1 MCPRGAHSLFA
12 DERKNLK
19 ARKDVDADAPTALA
33 LARKEA
39 QTKRDDVVRDKICT
53 QERRDE
59 EEKLSRCS
67 SSFVAL
73 LSHIGHLGVVFSI
86 LFVNKDDGDVA
97 VEDATNDHP
106 KKKSRTGKEFVGCN
120 DDKDGNEDDED
131 EKEMDAKD
139 FVLRSI
145 ETTRVRSKPF
155 ASYVH
160 LCRVFP
166 RKLYREMTEYFPP
179 KEALAPAKLTSHKLR
194 YKIDRVGSLLDLPEA
209 MKKTFKN
216 FTKTVEVWSKAE
228 DILLSERLR
237 ETVFRKLEVDEVE
250 KKTRSKDFRIQV
262 DVGGFTLGPHPDSP
276 KKIVTLMLYF
286 PKEEEEESNKKLFG
300 TCLYTK
306 EQYETFADNDEGKE
320 VLPSCEKKFL
330 FEPNTGY
337 AFKVGEESYHGVDD
351 IPPRCE
357 RRTLL
362 INWYSTSKP
371 VGSQSGIFPNIW
383 DIIRGDA

>member
-1 MCPRGAHSLFA
+1 MSTLMHQRHLLLL
-12 DERKNLK
+12 EKKHR
-19 ARKDVDADAPTALA
+19 
-33 LARKEA
+33 RKETTWFV
-39 QTKRDDVVRDKICT
+39 TKSALKKGETRKKNFHVVR
-53 QERRDE
+53 RR
-59 EEKLSRCS
+59 LLLCCLILVTLVLYSRFYS
-67 SSFVAL
+67 STKTTTA
-73 LSHIGHLGVVFSI
+73 
-86 LFVNKDDGDVA
+86 
-97 VEDATNDHP
+97 
-106 KKKSRTGKEFVGCN
+106 KKMQTTTRRRRAGTVKEFVGCN

-131 EKEMDAKD
+131 GKKMDAKD

-166 RKLYREMTEYFPP
+166 TKLYREMTEYFPP

-209 MKKTFKN
+209 MRKTFKN

>member
-1 MCPRGAHSLFA
+1 
-12 DERKNLK
+12 
-19 ARKDVDADAPTALA
+19 
-33 LARKEA
+33 
-39 QTKRDDVVRDKICT
+39 
-53 QERRDE
+53 
-59 EEKLSRCS
+59 
-67 SSFVAL
+67 
-73 LSHIGHLGVVFSI
+73 
-86 LFVNKDDGDVA
+86 
-97 VEDATNDHP
+97 
-106 KKKSRTGKEFVGCN
+106 
-120 DDKDGNEDDED
+120 
-131 EKEMDAKD
+131 
-139 FVLRSI
+139 
-145 ETTRVRSKPF
+145 
-155 ASYVH
+155 
-160 LCRVFP
+160 
-166 RKLYREMTEYFPP
+166 MTEYFPP
-179 KEALAPAKLTSHKLR
+179 KEALAPAKLTKHKLR
-194 YKIDRVGSLLDLPEA
+194 YKIDRVGSLLGLPEA

-228 DILLSERLR
+228 EILLSESLR
-237 ETVFRKLEVDEVE
+237 KTVFKKLEVDELE

-306 EQYETFADNDEGKE
+306 EQYEMFADNDEGNE
-320 VLPSCEKKFL
+320 VSAPCEKKFL

-351 IPPRCE
+351 IPLRGE

-383 DIIRGDA
+383 DIIRGDT

>member
-1 MCPRGAHSLFA
+1 MSTLMHQRHLLLLEKKHRRNETTWFVTKSALKKG
-12 DERKNLK
+12 ETRKKNFHV
-19 ARKDVDADAPTALA
+19 ARRRLLLCCLILVTLVLYSRFYSSTKTTATSPS
-33 LARKEA
+33 KMQ
-39 QTKRDDVVRDKICT
+39 QTT
-53 QERRDE
+53 TRR
-59 EEKLSRCS
+59 RRAGT
-67 SSFVAL
+67 V
-73 LSHIGHLGVVFSI
+73 
-86 LFVNKDDGDVA
+86 
-97 VEDATNDHP
+97 
-106 KKKSRTGKEFVGCN
+106 KEFVGCN

-228 DILLSERLR
+228 EILLSERLR

-250 KKTRSKDFRIQV
+250 KKTRSKDFRIQM

-371 VGSQSGIFPNIW
+371 VGTQSGIFPNIW

>member
-1 MCPRGAHSLFA
+1 M
-12 DERKNLK
+12 ERKNLK

-73 LSHIGHLGVVFSI
+73 LSYIGHLGVVFSI

-106 KKKSRTGKEFVGCN
+106 KKKSRTVKEFVGCN

-228 DILLSERLR
+228 EILLSERLR

-250 KKTRSKDFRIQV
+250 KKTRSKDFRIQM

-371 VGSQSGIFPNIW
+371 VGTQSGIFPNIW

>member
-1 MCPRGAHSLFA
+1 M
-12 DERKNLK
+12 ERKNLK

-106 KKKSRTGKEFVGCN
+106 KKKSRTVKEFVGCN

-228 DILLSERLR
+228 EILLSERLR

-250 KKTRSKDFRIQV
+250 KKTRSKDFRIQM

-371 VGSQSGIFPNIW
+371 VGTQSGIFPNIW

>member
-1 MCPRGAHSLFA
+1 MSTLHQRHLLLLEKKKRRNETTRFVTKSSSNKKG
-12 DERKNLK
+12 ETRKNVRRLLLCLLVLLLYFRFYSTK
-19 ARKDVDADAPTALA
+19 TTATSPS
-33 LARKEA
+33 KM
-39 QTKRDDVVRDKICT
+39 QTT
-53 QERRDE
+53 RR
-59 EEKLSRCS
+59 RAGI
-67 SSFVAL
+67 V
-73 LSHIGHLGVVFSI
+73 
-86 LFVNKDDGDVA
+86 
-97 VEDATNDHP
+97 
-106 KKKSRTGKEFVGCN
+106 KEFVGCN
-120 DDKDGNEDDED
+120 DKDNDDDDE
-131 EKEMDAKD
+131 KMNAKD

-145 ETTRVRSKPF
+145 ETTQVRSKPF

-160 LCRVFP
+160 LCRLFP
-166 RKLYREMTEYFPP
+166 GKLYREMTEYFPP
-179 KEALAPAKLTSHKLR
+179 KEALAPAKLTKHKLR
-194 YKIDRVGSLLDLPEA
+194 YKIDRVGSLLGLPEA

-228 DILLSERLR
+228 EILLSESLR
-237 ETVFRKLEVDEVE
+237 KTVFRKLEVDELE

-306 EQYETFADNDEGKE
+306 EQYEMFADNDEGNE
-320 VLPSCEKKFL
+320 VSPPCEKKFL

-351 IPPRCE
+351 IPPRGE

-383 DIIRGDA
+383 DIIRGDT